1 LLFSAFFKKIHHPGW
16 ETQPRNV
23 EGSFYLIHRVMKT
36 KTTFILGLA
45 FLLGSTS
52 CIKDFHKPTT
62 VTVSTFAGKST
73 VGSSDGVG
81 TSASFSGPSGIAADA
96 AGNLYVVDHWTG
108 LIRKISPAA
117 VVTTLA
123 GNDKVDMDDRGS
135 VFWYPAG
142 IAVDASGNVY
152 VADSFY
158 NRIRKVSPEG
168 VVTTFAGSGVRGYA
182 DGPAATAKF
191 YHPLGVALDARGNV
205 YVADLGNNLIR
216 KISPDSVVT
225 TYAGSGASG
234 ADDGKGANA
243 SFNSP
248 FDVAVDAVGNV
259 YVADTQNNLIRKIN
273 RGGVVSTLAGSGT
286 QGAADGRGDAASFY
300 RPAGLGIDASGN
312 IYVADSNNN
321 KIRKVTPQGVVT
333 TLAGTGEFGSVNG
346 PGATATFAGPSDVAA
361 DLFGNLYVTDGH
373 TMIRKI
379 VISR

>member
-1 LLFSAFFKKIHHPGW
+1 
-16 ETQPRNV
+16 
-23 EGSFYLIHRVMKT
+23 MKT
-36 KTTFILGLA
+36 QTTFILGLA

-81 TSASFSGPSGIAADA
+81 TSASFNSPRGIATDV
-96 AGNLYVVDHWTG
+96 AGNIYVTDSWTG
-108 LIRKISPAA
+108 LIRKISPTA

-123 GNDKVDMDDRGS
+123 GNDKIDMDGRGP
-135 VFWYPAG
+135 VFWNPAG
-142 IAVDASGNVY
+142 IAVDASGYIY
-152 VADSFY
+152 VADSHN

-168 VVTTFAGSGVRGYA
+168 VVTTLAGMGVQGYA
-182 DGPAATAKF
+182 DGPGATAKF
-191 YHPLGVALDARGNV
+191 YNPEGVALDASGNV
-205 YVADLGNNLIR
+205 YVADLHNNLIR
-216 KISPDSVVT
+216 EISPEGVVT
-225 TYAGSGASG
+225 TLAGSGAIG
-234 ADDGKGANA
+234 ADDGKGTKA

-248 FDVAVDAVGNV
+248 YDVAVDAIGNV
-259 YVADTQNNLIRKIN
+259 YVADTQNNMIRKIN
-273 RGGVVSTLAGSGT
+273 RGGVVSTLAGSGA

-300 RPAGLGIDASGN
+300 RPFGLGLDAYGN

-333 TLAGTGEFGSVNG
+333 TLAGSGEFGSDNG
-346 PGATATFAGPSDVAA
+346 PGAKASFAGPADVAA
-361 DLFGNLYVTDGH
+361 DLSGNLYVTDGH